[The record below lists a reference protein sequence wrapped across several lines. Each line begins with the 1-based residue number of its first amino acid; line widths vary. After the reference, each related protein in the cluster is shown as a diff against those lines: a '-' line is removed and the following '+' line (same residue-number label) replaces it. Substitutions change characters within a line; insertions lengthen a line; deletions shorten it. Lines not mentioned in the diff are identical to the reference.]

1 MIDSKVEY
9 PGGSNEEV
17 WNKAVA
23 GLKLKIKMFHP
34 DLPFKFRW
42 QLIGIEQHLASTVN
56 SVAIA

>member
-1 MIDSKVEY
+1 MMDSKVEY

-23 GLKLKIKMFHP
+23 GLILKIKMFHP
-34 DLPFKFRW
+34 DPPYKFRW
-42 QLIGIEQHLASTVN
+42 PLIGIEQHLVNTVN